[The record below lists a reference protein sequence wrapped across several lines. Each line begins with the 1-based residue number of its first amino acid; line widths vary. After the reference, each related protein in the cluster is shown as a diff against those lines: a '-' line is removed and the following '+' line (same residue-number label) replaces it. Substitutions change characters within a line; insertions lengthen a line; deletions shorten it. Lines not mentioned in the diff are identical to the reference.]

1 MNIREWPVDER
12 PREKLLSRGA
22 VVLSDAELVAVL
34 LGSGVAGRNVLDLA
48 RGLLVRFGGLRQF
61 LEADRE
67 AVLREPGLGPVK
79 YAQLQA
85 LLEIGRRYLDEGIE
99 RTPVLESP
107 VAVRRYLKAM
117 LRHETS
123 EVFGCLFLDT
133 KHRPLAFE
141 ILFRGT
147 IDRASIYPR
156 EVVRRALLHNAAA
169 LILRGYGIKLNVAYI
184 SRARDR
190 ALTDGWCSIVSFMRI
205 VACPASPAPCAGNGV
220 EVVARLATNLRLISA
235 DSQTHWS
242 FGPASFAAV
251 FH

>member
-1 MNIREWPVDER
+1 MNIREWPAEER
-12 PREKLLSRGA
+12 PREKLLQRGA
-22 VVLSDAELVAVL
+22 AVLSDAELVAVL

-48 RGLLVRFGGLRQF
+48 RGLLAKFGGLRPF
-61 LEADRE
+61 LEADR
-67 AVLREPGLGPVK
+67 ARVLREPGLGPVK

-99 RTPVLESP
+99 RASALESP
-107 VAVRRYLKAM
+107 TSVRRYLKSM
-117 LRHETS
+117 LRHEAS

-169 LILRGYGIKLNVAYI
+169 LILKGYASRKMFHAVRSIGFRGLRPILLSALLHSWCYIYGGAP
-184 SRARDR
+184 
-190 ALTDGWCSIVSFMRI
+190 ALFL
-205 VACPASPAPCAGNGV
+205 
-220 EVVARLATNLRLISA
+220 ARLWR
-235 DSQTHWS
+235 H
-242 FGPASFAAV
+242 V
-251 FH
+251 C

>member
-1 MNIREWPVDER
+1 MNIREWPAEER
-12 PREKLLSRGA
+12 PREKLLQRGA
-22 VVLSDAELVAVL
+22 AALSDAELLAVL

-67 AVLREPGLGPVK
+67 AVLREPGIGAVK

-85 LLEIGRRYLDEGIE
+85 LLEIGRRYLDENIE
-99 RTPVLESP
+99 RAAALEGP

-117 LRHETS
+117 LRHEPS

-147 IDRASIYPR
+147 IDRASVYPR

-169 LILRGYGIKLNVAYI
+169 LILRGYGIKLNVAH
-184 SRARDR
+184 SSNPRDR
-190 ALTDGWCSIVSFMRI
+190 GFPVGLLSILGFITI
-205 VACPASPAPCAGNGV
+205 VAW
-220 EVVARLATNLRLISA
+220 LRA
-235 DSQTHWS
+235 QPHGQDMRWF
-242 FGPASFAAV
+242 FGRRTV
-251 FH
+251 

>member
-1 MNIREWPVDER
+1 MNIREWPAEER
-12 PREKLLSRGA
+12 PRERLSQRGA
-22 VVLSDAELVAVL
+22 AALSDAELLAVL

-67 AVLREPGLGPVK
+67 AVLREPGIGAVK

-85 LLEIGRRYLDEGIE
+85 LLEIGRRYLDENIE
-99 RTPVLESP
+99 RAAVLEGP
-107 VAVRRYLKAM
+107 AAVRRYLKAM
-117 LRHETS
+117 LRHEAS

-147 IDRASIYPR
+147 IDRASVYPR

-169 LILRGYGIKLNVAYI
+169 LILCHNHPSGNSEPSQDDVHLTLSLKRGLALIDVRVLDHIIIGDGEPLSMLEHGWMVA
-184 SRARDR
+184 
-190 ALTDGWCSIVSFMRI
+190 
-205 VACPASPAPCAGNGV
+205 
-220 EVVARLATNLRLISA
+220 
-235 DSQTHWS
+235 
-242 FGPASFAAV
+242 
-251 FH
+251 